1 MQRCNSLFYPIC
13 LDLRGRQCLVVGG
26 GQVALRKVKA
36 LLECGASVKVVSPEL
51 CRQIRNLARCS
62 EIEVVPRGYETA
74 DLRGVLV
81 VIAATND
88 AEVNKKV
95 AAQAESRGL
104 LVNVVDD
111 PGKSVFIAPAYVRRG
126 DVTIAVST
134 GGRSPALARRIRI
147 RLESEYG
154 PEYGLLAEL
163 LGQIRND
170 LKGKGVVISPD
181 RWQEALDLEPLL
193 CLLASRRTGEAREM
207 VLQSLG
213 VTTRSE

>member
-1 MQRCNSLFYPIC
+1 
-13 LDLRGRQCLVVGG
+13 VGG
-26 GQVALRKVKA
+26 GQVALRKAKA

-51 CRQIRNLARCS
+51 CDEMNDLARRS
-62 EIEVVPRGYETA
+62 EMEVVPRGYETA

-88 AEVNKKV
+88 TEVNKMV

-111 PGKSVFIAPAYVRRG
+111 PEKSVFIAPAYVRRG

-134 GGRSPALARRIRI
+134 GGRSPALARKIRI

-154 PEYGLLAEL
+154 PEYGLLVEL

-170 LKGKGVVISPD
+170 LKEKGVVISPNK
-181 RWQEALDLEPLL
+181 WQEALDLAPLL
-193 CLLASRRTGEAREM
+193 CLLASRRTDEVREM
-207 VLQSLG
+207 VLQGLG
-213 VTTRSE
+213 VTTGLEKG

>member
-1 MQRCNSLFYPIC
+1 MKRCNSLFYPLF

-51 CRQIRNLARCS
+51 CHEMSDLARCS
-62 EIEVVPRGYETA
+62 EMEVVLRGYETA

-95 AAQAESRGL
+95 AAEGRDRGI
-104 LVNVVDD
+104 LVNIVDD
-111 PGKSVFIAPAYVRRG
+111 LEKSVFIAPAYVRRG

-134 GGRSPALARRIRI
+134 GGRSPALARRIRTK
-147 RLESEYG
+147 LESEYG
-154 PEYGLLAEL
+154 PEYGLLTEL
-163 LGQIRND
+163 LGRIRND
-170 LKGKGVVISPD
+170 LKKKGVVISP
-181 RWQEALDLEPLL
+181 RTWQEALDLEPLL
-193 CLLASRRTGEAREM
+193 CLLGLRRTGEAREM
-207 VLQSLG
+207 VLQRLG
-213 VTTRSE
+213 VTTRPE